1 MMSQDSAGDFL
12 AGFLIGAVV
21 GAAAA
26 LLLAPQSGQETRTR
40 IRETGLELRDKAEEL
55 SAEARREA
63 ERLAEEATKKAQEA
77 QQRGRIVLDEQK
89 TKVHDLVEKGKEIA
103 AKKKAAV
110 ESEA

>member
-1 MMSQDSAGDFL
+1 MSQDSAGDFL
-12 AGFLIGAVV
+12 AGFVIGAVV

-26 LLLAPQSGQETRTR
+26 LLLAPQSGQETRAR

-55 SAEARREA
+55 SADARREA

-89 TKVHDLVEKGKEIA
+89 TKVHDLVEKGKDIA